1 MCDVREWFGKNV
13 NQYNENDWKKH
24 VQAERS
30 WILFSS
36 TLAEFFFFNT
46 IRKHFSVAQQY
57 SCLIGK
63 FSSMKTDWK
72 RKNIYIICESNITR
86 PPIQMKL
93 FRWQRFLL

>member
-13 NQYNENDWKKH
+13 NQYNENDWKTC
-24 VQAERS
+24 AS
-30 WILFSS
+30 WEALNIIFEHPSWVI
-36 TLAEFFFFNT
+36 FFTT